1 MYIFLIYNIQV
12 TQNCKMQCLNK
23 MPSFGDDTLSACIQ
37 AEVKDMDITNNCN
50 DTEKC
55 FKDDTFL
62 SKVTN
67 ISNNIDK
74 DIEIKGKS
82 HSPTNRKRTSSQN
95 NLKCKELKRDNVLK
109 SKLVGRTSI
118 SKSKSK
124 NITSSKENH
133 DSYGI
138 SKKNANVN
146 VNYINNISSNTSI
159 LPKQYNKSES
169 STLHADN
176 SNEKSNVAN
185 TIPIDTSNVKLSDS
199 NILVSN
205 KEKSSKLNASISIIP
220 TQERNKL
227 ASWGLPPNILQV
239 NLYF

>member
-1 MYIFLIYNIQV
+1 
-12 TQNCKMQCLNK
+12 MQCLNK

-37 AEVKDMDITNNCN
+37 AEVKNMDITNNCN
-50 DTEKC
+50 DTDKC
-55 FKDDTFL
+55 LKDDTFL
-62 SKVTN
+62 SKATN

-74 DIEIKGKS
+74 DIEIREKS
-82 HSPTNRKRTSSQN
+82 HSSTNRKRTSRQS
-95 NLKCKELKRDNVLK
+95 NLKCKELKRDNVLR
-109 SKLVGRTSI
+109 SNLVSRTNV

-124 NITSSKENH
+124 NVTSSKENH
-133 DSYGI
+133 DSYII
-138 SKKNANVN
+138 SKENANVN

-169 STLHADN
+169 STLHVDN
-176 SNEKSNVAN
+176 SNEKSNIAN
-185 TIPIDTSNVKLSDS
+185 TITIDTSNVKLSDS

>member
-1 MYIFLIYNIQV
+1 
-12 TQNCKMQCLNK
+12 MQCLNK

-37 AEVKDMDITNNCN
+37 AEVKNMDITNNCN
-50 DTEKC
+50 DAEKC
-55 FKDDTFL
+55 FKDNTFL

-67 ISNNIDK
+67 IANNIDK

-82 HSPTNRKRTSSQN
+82 HSSTNRKLTSSQN
-95 NLKCKELKRDNVLK
+95 NLKCKELKGDNVLK
-109 SKLVGRTSI
+109 SKLGRTSI

-124 NITSSKENH
+124 NITSSKENR
-133 DSYGI
+133 DSYRI
-138 SKKNANVN
+138 SKENANVN
-146 VNYINNISSNTSI
+146 VNCINNISSNTSI

-169 STLHADN
+169 STLHVDN

-185 TIPIDTSNVKLSDS
+185 TITIDTSNVKLSDS